1 MKRYILIILLALSL
15 CLLCACVQPNDED
28 AADDG
33 VLTADAIPN
42 ELITVGVVVDTDN
55 VNLRQAPSQEAR
67 IIDNVMAGTMLRV
80 AKEEPE
86 DGWYRVIVRGDVAY
100 VYADFL
106 YVSQWESGTEFTRG
120 TVTKD
125 VDEVELRS
133 AASATADVIAT
144 AGRYQQFV
152 VLEENV
158 DDKWYRVDYKGAD
171 AYLPLGA
178 LALENVCIDDVL
190 W

>member
-1 MKRYILIILLALSL
+1 MKILTQCLPAHISSAATTRRISPTQADTASL
-15 CLLCACVQPNDED
+15 EPVRT
-28 AADDG
+28 
-33 VLTADAIPN
+33 VLQS
-42 ELITVGVVVDTDN
+42 L
-55 VNLRQAPSQEAR
+55 
-67 IIDNVMAGTMLRV
+67 DNVMAGTMLRV